1 MFSYRDARA
10 LATAMALWGAGA
22 AIADDGERFGF
33 GTPAG
38 DAEIAG
44 WNIDVG
50 PDGEGLPAGRGT
62 ALQGEELYL
71 GKCAACHGEFGEG
84 VGRYSPVAGGVGSIT
99 TDSPERTVGSYW
111 PYATTLWDYIYRTMP
126 FGDSQSLNADQ
137 VYALTAYIL
146 SLSDIV
152 DETTVLDED
161 NLARV
166 PMPNR
171 NGFVFP
177 DPRPDTANS
186 PCMRGCKDR
195 VSIGSRASESPLN
208 ASVTR
213 GASAAP

>member
-1 MFSYRDARA
+1 MFSCRDART
-10 LATAMALWGAGA
+10 LAVAMALWGTGA
-22 AIADDGERFGF
+22 AIADDGERVGF
-33 GTPAG
+33 GTLAS

-71 GKCAACHGEFGEG
+71 GKCAACHGDFGEG
-84 VGRYSPVAGGVGSIT
+84 VGRYSPVAGGIGSIT

-111 PYATTLWDYIYRTMP
+111 PYATSLWDYIYRTMP
-126 FGDSQSLNADQ
+126 FGDAQSLSADQ

-146 SLSDIV
+146 SLSDII
-152 DETTVLDED
+152 DETTVLDEN

-166 PMPNR
+166 RMPNR

-177 DPRPDTANS
+177 DPRPDTDNI
-186 PCMRGCKDR
+186 PCMRACKDR
-195 VSIGSRASESPLN
+195 VSVRSRASESPLN

>member
-1 MFSYRDARA
+1 MPAS
-10 LATAMALWGAGA
+10 LA
-22 AIADDGERFGF
+22 
-33 GTPAG
+33 
-38 DAEIAG
+38 
-44 WNIDVG
+44 
-50 PDGEGLPAGRGT
+50 DGEGLPAGRGT

-71 GKCAACHGEFGEG
+71 GKCGRATVNSARAWAATRRWRA
-84 VGRYSPVAGGVGSIT
+84 VSDPSPRATG
-99 TDSPERTVGSYW
+99 SPERTAGSYW

-126 FGDSQSLNADQ
+126 FGDAQSLSADQ

-152 DETTVLDED
+152 DQTTVLDQD

-166 PMPNR
+166 RMPNR

-177 DPRPDTANS
+177 DPRPDVANS
-186 PCMRGCKDR
+186 PCMRACKDR
-195 VSIGSRASESPLN
+195 VSISSRASESPLD

>member
-10 LATAMALWGAGA
+10 LAVAMALWGAGTA
-22 AIADDGERFGF
+22 MADDGEGFGF
-33 GTPAG
+33 GTPAS

-71 GKCAACHGEFGEG
+71 AKCAACHGEFGEG
-84 VGRYSPVAGGVGSIT
+84 VGRYAPVAGGVGSIT
-99 TDSPERTVGSYW
+99 TDSPERTAGSYW

-126 FGDSQSLNADQ
+126 FGDAQSLSADQ

-152 DETTVLDED
+152 DETTVLDAGS
-161 NLARV
+161 LAQVR
-166 PMPNR
+166 MPNR

-177 DPRPDTANS
+177 DPRPDTDNI
-186 PCMRGCKDR
+186 PCMRACKVG
-195 VSIGSRASESPLN
+195 VSISSRASQSPLN
-208 ASVTR
+208 ASVTQ
-213 GASAAP
+213 GASTAP

>member
-1 MFSYRDARA
+1 MFSCRDARA
-10 LATAMALWGAGA
+10 LAVAVALWGAGT
-22 AIADDGERFGF
+22 AIADDGARFGF

-50 PDGEGLPAGRGT
+50 PDGEDLPAGRGT

-71 GKCAACHGEFGEG
+71 SKCAACHGEFGEG
-84 VGRYSPVAGGVGSIT
+84 VGRYSPVAGGVGSIAT
-99 TDSPERTVGSYW
+99 GSPERTVGSYW

-126 FGDSQSLNADQ
+126 FGDAQSLSADQ

-152 DETTVLDED
+152 DETPVLDDD

-171 NGFVFP
+171 NGFVSP
-177 DPRPDTANS
+177 DPRPDIANT
-186 PCMRGCKDR
+186 PCMRACKDQ
-195 VSIGSRASESPLN
+195 VSIRSRASESSLS

-213 GASAAP
+213 GASTTP

>member
-1 MFSYRDARA
+1 MFSYRDACT
-10 LATAMALWGAGA
+10 LAVAMALWGAGTA
-22 AIADDGERFGF
+22 MADDGERFGF
-33 GTPAG
+33 GTPAS

-71 GKCAACHGEFGEG
+71 GKCGACHGEFGEG
-84 VGRYSPVAGGVGSIT
+84 VGRYPPVAGGVGSIT
-99 TDSPERTVGSYW
+99 TDSPERTAGSYW

-126 FGDSQSLNADQ
+126 FDDAQSLSADQ

-152 DETTVLDED
+152 DETAVLDQD
-161 NLARV
+161 NLAQVR
-166 PMPNR
+166 MPNR

-177 DPRPDTANS
+177 DPRPDVANS
-186 PCMRGCKDR
+186 PCMRACKDR
-195 VSIGSRASESPLN
+195 VSISSRASESPLN
-208 ASVTR
+208 ASVTG

>member
-1 MFSYRDARA
+1 MFSCREARA
-10 LATAMALWGAGA
+10 LAVAMALWGAGTA
-22 AIADDGERFGF
+22 SADDGEGFGF
-33 GTPAG
+33 GTPAS

-84 VGRYSPVAGGVGSIT
+84 VGRYAPVAGGVGSIT
-99 TDSPERTVGSYW
+99 TGSAERTAGSYW

-126 FGDSQSLNADQ
+126 FGDAQSLSADQ
-137 VYALTAYIL
+137 VYAITAYIL

-152 DETTVLDED
+152 DETTVLDAGS
-161 NLARV
+161 LAQVR
-166 PMPNR
+166 MPNR

-177 DPRPDTANS
+177 DPRPDTDNI
-186 PCMRGCKDR
+186 PCMRACKVG
-195 VSIGSRASESPLN
+195 VSISSRASQSPLN
-208 ASVTR
+208 ASVTQ